1 MKITKYDLEIH
12 CYSQTLS
19 IERDGE
25 VYTVN
30 LSYDEQDGYTLRW
43 RNSTGVVIDAPKWAK
58 DIEEEN
64 GDPLGYILETMQ
76 EELAN
81 A

>member
-19 IERDGE
+19 IEREGE
-25 VYTVN
+25 IYTVN

-43 RNSTGVVIDAPKWAK
+43 RNGDGVVIATPKWAN
-58 DIEEEN
+58 DLAEES
-64 GDPLGYILETMQ
+64 GDPLGYVLEM
-76 EELAN
+76 ELSN
-81 A
+81 V